1 MKKIINKITN
11 KFKTYNPPKF
21 LIYLL
26 LFLVVITV
34 FLNNKTLDN
43 DTWFLLSHGK
53 YVLENGIPFLEPFSI
68 HEGFSFVMQQWLSAT
83 IFYLVYSIF
92 GKLGLRILVSLIFS
106 LIIYVILKLTLL
118 ISNNKFYLASL
129 ITFSISVFLI
139 PCMVTRPQIFT
150 YLILLLSMYLFE
162 LYIKT
167 RKIKYLYI
175 LPILSL
181 LLINLHASMWFMLFL
196 FLLPFIIDS
205 FNFKFKLIHGSN
217 YFSIHI
223 IISVLLMFLVGFIN
237 PYHLDAITYI
247 FKSYNIKEIND
258 YIGEMKLV
266 SIKEF
271 AGIIRYFLIFIV
283 LSIYIFYKKNDL
295 KLRYFLLLV
304 GTLYLG
310 ISSYKG
316 YNLFILGGIFP
327 LSYYL
332 NKEFLEY
339 KNKNYSKKY
348 IILSIITTVLVGGL
362 LIVIS
367 ISTNQ
372 EKTIYDAP
380 IQSSINYLEKNYSKN
395 IKLYTDYNNGSYA
408 LFKGFKV
415 YIDPRAEV
423 YLKSNNK
430 KEDIYIEYYNLQH
443 GLINIDN
450 FLEKYNFDVILL
462 DTKDK
467 IYDYFNDKENKMDNL
482 YKEVYNDKEYVI
494 YERIN

>member
-11 KFKTYNPPKF
+11 KFKNYKPPKF

-26 LFLVVITV
+26 LFLVVITS
-34 FLNNKTLDN
+34 FLRNITLDN

-53 YVLENGIPFLEPFSI
+53 YVLENKIPFIEPFSI
-68 HEGFSFVMQQWLSAT
+68 HEGFSFVMQQWLSAV
-83 IFYLVYSIF
+83 IFYLVYSVF
-92 GKLGLRILVSLIFS
+92 GKLGLRILISLIFS

-129 ITFSISVFLI
+129 ITFFISVLLL
-139 PCMVTRPQIFT
+139 PCIVSRPQIFT
-150 YLILLLSMYLFE
+150 YLILLLAIYLFE

-175 LPILSL
+175 LPILSF

-205 FNFKFKLIHGSN
+205 FNFKLKLIHGSN

-223 IISVLLMFLVGFIN
+223 IIVIILMFLTGFLN
-237 PYHLDAITYI
+237 PYDLDAITYI
-247 FKSYNIKEIND
+247 FKSYNIKEINN
-258 YIGEMKLV
+258 YVSEMNLV

-271 AGIIRYFLIFIV
+271 QGIVRYFFIFIV
-283 LSIYIFYKKNDL
+283 LSIYMLYKKNDL

-304 GTLYLG
+304 GTIYLG

-316 YNLFILGGIFP
+316 YNLFILGGIYP

-332 NKEFLEY
+332 NKDFMEY
-339 KNKNYSKKY
+339 NKKNYSKKY
-348 IILSIITTVLVGGL
+348 LVLTSLTIVLVAGL
-362 LIVIS
+362 LITINKFFNHES
-367 ISTNQ
+367 
-372 EKTIYDAP
+372 IYDTP
-380 IQSSINYLEKNYSKN
+380 IQLSINYLEKNYSKN
-395 IKLYTDYNNGSYA
+395 IKLYTDYSNGSYA
-408 LFKGFKV
+408 MFKGFKV

-430 KEDIYIEYYNLQH
+430 KEDIYIEYYNLQNN
-443 GLINIDN
+443 LIKVED
-450 FLEKYNFDVILL
+450 FLEKYNFDVILV

-467 IYDYFNDKENKMDNL
+467 IYDYLNNKENNSL
-482 YKEVYNDKEYVI
+482 YKEVYNDKEYII